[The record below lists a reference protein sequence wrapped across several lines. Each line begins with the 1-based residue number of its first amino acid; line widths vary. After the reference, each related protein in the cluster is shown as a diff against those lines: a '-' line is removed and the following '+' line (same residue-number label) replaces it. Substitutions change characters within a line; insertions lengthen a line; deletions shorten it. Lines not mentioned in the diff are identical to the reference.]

1 MVLTIIWVECGFES
15 GVSEESILVGSQGLI
30 IEEYILIFP
39 IYLKQELLILGT
51 KQLQRTLVE

>member
-1 MVLTIIWVECGFES
+1 MK
-15 GVSEESILVGSQGLI
+15 GVSEEFILVGSQGLI